1 MGRYLGIDVGGTEIK
16 YWFFDENGNEF
27 IEESGSLKSVRD
39 DLDKIID
46 ILSRIIK
53 SAKEIDGVGISIPG
67 GVDNENGVIIEGGAI
82 PVLAGVDLIGIL
94 NEKTGF
100 NVAIENDANCVVLAE
115 KWIGNGKDCSSFVC
129 MTIGTGIGGGMFI
142 NNKIHV
148 GKNFFAGEFGYII
161 IEEFEDYNNIP
172 TLSFSSATEPL
183 LKQVALAKEMK
194 FKDINGLKVFE
205 MIENGDEVVIEAYR
219 KWLRKLCIGIN
230 NVGFSIDP
238 EKFLIGGGVSGAPRL
253 IPDIK
258 EELRKIKPYTE
269 SWKIETCKHF
279 NSSGKI
285 GAVYNYLVRN
295 DLVWG

>member
-1 MGRYLGIDVGGTEIK
+1 MGRYLGIDIGGTEIK
-16 YWFFDENGNEF
+16 YGIFDENGNEF
-27 IEESGSLKSVRD
+27 IEESGSAKSVRD

-161 IEEFEDYNNIP
+161 IEFEDYNNIP

-258 EELRKIKPYTE
+258 EELRKINPYTE

-295 DLVWG
+295 DLV

>member
-16 YWFFDENGNEF
+16 YGIFDENGNEF
-27 IEESGSLKSVRD
+27 IEESGSAKSVRD

-258 EELRKIKPYTE
+258 EELRKINPYTE

-295 DLVWG
+295 DLV

>member
-1 MGRYLGIDVGGTEIK
+1 MGRYLGIDIGGTEIK
-16 YWFFDENGNEF
+16 YGIFDENGNEF
-27 IEESGSLKSVRD
+27 IEESGSAKSVRD

-238 EKFLIGGGVSGAPRL
+238 EKFLIGGGVSGAQRL

-258 EELRKIKPYTE
+258 EELRKINPYTE

-295 DLVWG
+295 DLV

>member
-1 MGRYLGIDVGGTEIK
+1 MGRYLGIDIGGTEIK
-16 YWFFDENGNEF
+16 YGIFDENGNEF
-27 IEESGSLKSVRD
+27 IEESGSAKSVRD

-194 FKDINGLKVFE
+194 FEDINGLKVFE

-258 EELRKIKPYTE
+258 EELRKINPYTE

-295 DLVWG
+295 DLV

>member
-1 MGRYLGIDVGGTEIK
+1 MGRYLGIDIGGTEIK
-16 YWFFDENGNEF
+16 YGIFDENGNEF
-27 IEESGSLKSVRD
+27 IEESGSVKSVRD
-39 DLDKIID
+39 DLNKIID

-53 SAKEIDGVGISIPG
+53 DAKEIDGVGISIPG

-183 LKQVALAKEMK
+183 LKQVALAKRMK
-194 FKDINGLKVFE
+194 FEDINGLKVFE

-258 EELRKIKPYTE
+258 EELRKINPYTE

-295 DLVWG
+295 DLV

>member
-1 MGRYLGIDVGGTEIK
+1 MGRYLGIDIGGTEIK
-16 YWFFDENGNEF
+16 YGIFDENGNEF
-27 IEESGSLKSVRD
+27 IEESGSAKSVRD

-238 EKFLIGGGVSGAPRL
+238 EKFLIGG
-253 IPDIK
+253 
-258 EELRKIKPYTE
+258 
-269 SWKIETCKHF
+269 
-279 NSSGKI
+279 
-285 GAVYNYLVRN
+285 
-295 DLVWG
+295 

>member
-16 YWFFDENGNEF
+16 YGIFDENGNEF
-27 IEESGSLKSVRD
+27 IEESGSVKSVRD

-94 NEKTGF
+94 NEKTGL

-194 FKDINGLKVFE
+194 FEDINVLKVFE

-258 EELRKIKPYTE
+258 EELRKINPYTE

-295 DLVWG
+295 DLV

>member
-16 YWFFDENGNEF
+16 YGIFDENGNEF
-27 IEESGSLKSVRD
+27 IEESGSVKSVRD
-39 DLDKIID
+39 DLDKITD

-194 FKDINGLKVFE
+194 FEDINGLKVFE

-258 EELRKIKPYTE
+258 EELRKINPYTE

-295 DLVWG
+295 DLV

>member
-16 YWFFDENGNEF
+16 YGIFDENGNEF
-27 IEESGSLKSVRD
+27 IEESGSVKSVRD

-94 NEKTGF
+94 NEKTGL

-194 FKDINGLKVFE
+194 FEDINGLKVFE

-258 EELRKIKPYTE
+258 EELRKINPYTE

-295 DLVWG
+295 DLV

>member
-16 YWFFDENGNEF
+16 YGIFDENGNEF
-27 IEESGSLKSVRD
+27 IEESGSVKSVRD

-100 NVAIENDANCVVLAE
+100 SVAIENDANCVVLAE

-161 IEEFEDYNNIP
+161 IEDFEDYNNIP

-183 LKQVALAKEMK
+183 LKQVALAKKIK
-194 FKDINGLKVFE
+194 FEDINGLKVFE

-258 EELRKIKPYTE
+258 EELRKINPYTE

-295 DLVWG
+295 DLV

>member
-1 MGRYLGIDVGGTEIK
+1 MGRYLGIDIGGTEIK
-16 YWFFDENGNEF
+16 YGIFDENGNEF

-94 NEKTGF
+94 NEKTGL

-194 FKDINGLKVFE
+194 FEDINGLKVFE

-258 EELRKIKPYTE
+258 EELRKINPYTE

-295 DLVWG
+295 DLV

>member
-1 MGRYLGIDVGGTEIK
+1 MGRYLGIDIGGTEIK
-16 YWFFDENGNEF
+16 YGIFDENGNEF
-27 IEESGSLKSVRD
+27 IEESGSAKSVRD

-67 GVDNENGVIIEGGAI
+67 GVDNENRVIIEGGAI

-258 EELRKIKPYTE
+258 EELRKINPYTE

-295 DLVWG
+295 DLV

>member
-1 MGRYLGIDVGGTEIK
+1 MGRYLGIDIGGTEIK
-16 YWFFDENGNEF
+16 YGIFDENGNEF
-27 IEESGSLKSVRD
+27 IEESGSVKSVRD
-39 DLDKIID
+39 DLNKIID

-53 SAKEIDGVGISIPG
+53 DAKEIDGVGISIPG

-183 LKQVALAKEMK
+183 LKQVALAKRMK
-194 FKDINGLKVFE
+194 FEDINGLKVFE
-205 MIENGDEVVIEAYR
+205 MIENGDEVVIEVYR

-230 NVGFSIDP
+230 NIGFSIDP
-238 EKFLIGGGVSGAPRL
+238 EKFLIGGGVSGASRL

-258 EELRKIKPYTE
+258 EELRKINPYTE
-269 SWKIETCKHF
+269 SWNIETCKHF

-285 GAVYNYLVRN
+285 GVVYNYLVRN
-295 DLVWG
+295 DLV